1 MYIFRIGLEGMIH
14 LAKGDLKEC
23 EDVGQLFAFYDVCFF
38 YLFHIYIYI
47 EIRIPVAFQKSFSS
61 FGDFHHGG
69 LTL

>member
-38 YLFHIYIYI
+38 YLFHIYIYRDTDTCSLS
-47 EIRIPVAFQKSFSS
+47 EKF
-61 FGDFHHGG
+61 
-69 LTL
+69 